1 MNKAK
6 IAPLSQTQLGI
17 YLDCVRMGKG
27 AYDRHFLFTLDN
39 SIDMKR
45 LAAAM
50 EKAIAARPSMNVR
63 IVEQDGEPGQYIPDN
78 IEPYRQT
85 VMEMTEEEWNRT
97 LPRLVAEPLQLVG
110 GRLFRFDL
118 VQTEKAKYFLR
129 TAHHIAFDGTAY
141 NSLFADIAAAYDRQ
155 DALAPAG
162 AHGSAAFPAANDQD
176 VTPESYNALDAA
188 RDEVEKRSGPEF
200 EAAKKWYEENFS
212 GLDAESLPLFDLYGK
227 PDAFEAYEHFFPLD
241 YDAMRNFCHERK
253 ISASALASAAFGFTV
268 GTYTHQSEALFST
281 IYHGRKDERTAHI
294 IGMFVKTLPVSCR
307 WETDTK
313 ITDLLTALTA
323 QLKGCRENDLFSFA
337 DLNKIC
343 PMNDKPLFAYHG
355 LIKTTSTFCGLP
367 CQEKILD
374 ENTTG
379 NPLEVE
385 LMGEPS
391 GMKLHIEYN
400 SGKYSRSFIETF
412 ARTYENV
419 LNQMMSVETVRDIQ
433 PANSEQLTIL
443 DGFNATDRPYDASQ
457 TIVSL
462 FRKAAKENVDRT
474 AVIFNDVK
482 LTYRELDDI
491 TDRLAGTIAGKGLGQ
506 GSVVSILI
514 PRGEYMPIASI
525 GALKAGC
532 AYQPLDP
539 TYPPERLNFMVKD
552 SGAKLLITTE
562 ELKPLI
568 TDYDGDVLML
578 KNIPSLPALSVKLPE
593 PKPEDL
599 FILLYTS
606 GTTGTPKGV
615 RLPHGNLVCF
625 VNWYHRYYDLH
636 PEDCVGQYASYGFD
650 ACMMDMYSPLTC
662 GAALCIIPEEI
673 RLDLMA
679 INEYLEKNHVTHQ
692 FMTTQV
698 GRQFA
703 VNIENH
709 SLKHLSV
716 GGEKLVSLTPP
727 ANYTFHN
734 GYGPT
739 ECTIFSTIYPVKENA
754 ENIPIG
760 KSLDNMKSYIV
771 DSGGHRVPV
780 GALGE
785 LWFSGPQVGDGY
797 LNRPEKT
804 AEVFIDNPFGPGRVY
819 KTGDIARY
827 REDGNIEFFGRRD
840 GQVKVRGFRIELSE
854 VEAVIRQFPGVEDA
868 TVAAFDNESGE
879 GKFLA
884 AYVVS
889 SQKIDVKALGNFI
902 RSQKPPYM
910 VPAVTMQ
917 IDQIPLNQNSKV
929 NKRALPKPEIKAA
942 DEAEDNSR
950 PLNVL
955 EEELCAIV
963 GKVIDVERA
972 PITVPL
978 IHLGLDSIRS
988 IQFSVQLYKRF
999 GVEIPSRTL
1008 LDGATLEDVEN
1019 TILRSL
1025 LSGNPQS
1032 GEARAEKHDADS
1044 APLSYPQMGVYYDCM
1059 KRPSEMLYNV
1069 PSLFAFPADMDVQ
1082 KLSGAIEAIVE
1093 AHPALTA
1100 HFELKDGNVIQVRG
1114 TDEVKIELLEMS
1126 EAELETYK
1134 KNFVRPFDLS
1144 KGPLCRFAIVKTEGR
1159 VCLLADFHHLVF
1171 DGASLSL
1178 FIKEL
1183 SAALDGREPQPE
1195 EYTYFDYVADEK
1207 KFEASEEFEANKKYF
1222 AEMLSEFE
1230 SASEISSDMSGREED
1245 GGMARAASPFN
1256 LSAAADFCKAQGAT
1270 PAALFLAASF
1280 YAVSRY
1286 VNDNH
1291 VYLSTISNGRSD
1303 VRTAETY
1310 GMFVNTLPLGIAVRD
1325 ETAGEFLKRSAAVFS
1340 DTINHEKYPFARI
1353 ASDYGFVP
1361 NIMYE
1366 YQIGV
1371 VDQSHG
1377 LKREFLGLE
1386 LSKFKLAVHIEER
1399 DGSAY
1404 VALYYNDAL
1413 YSEALMQNL
1422 ARSIVIAA
1430 EAMMAAPQKS
1440 IRSLSLLDAERRAE
1454 LAKFH
1459 TEAKADIPIRLYH
1472 EALHHQAELHP
1483 DRTALVACDGTFTY
1497 KELDE
1502 TANGIAHALI
1512 AKGVKPRDKAAL
1524 LLPRTSRVILS
1535 MFGVMKAGA
1544 AYIPCDPEYPAE
1556 RVQHVLNDSGASFV
1570 ITTADRVSQ
1579 FENAIDVEMLIG
1591 RSTTAPKVDVT
1602 PQDLAYLIYTS
1613 GSTGKPKG
1621 VMLRH
1626 ESICNYLTDHPA
1638 NRHIHA
1644 VAEDAHAYLSVTT
1657 VSFDMSLKE
1666 IGAALFNGLTLVL
1679 ANEEQATNPMSL
1691 AKLFKDTGAD
1701 AFNATPSRMLQYME
1715 LPAFRDAL
1723 AQCRVIMCGGEK
1735 YPNGLL
1741 EKLKGITKAR
1751 IFNTYGPTEITV
1763 SSNAKELTGCD
1774 TLSVVPIGRPLL
1786 NVTEYIVDSDGN
1798 ELPPGVVG
1806 ELYIGGMGVA
1816 TGYNNLP
1823 EMTADRFVD
1832 YTDLSSGGKRTPE
1845 TPRRLRVYKSGDY
1858 ARWDENGDVVTLGR
1872 KDNQVKLRGLR
1883 IELGEVES
1891 AIAHVSGIKNVAV
1904 KINSIKGQDHL
1915 CAYFTADRPMEIAAV
1930 REEIGKTLAK
1940 YMVPTAWLQLDKMPM
1955 TPNGKTDLRALP
1967 EAVIERN
1974 ASEAAANDTE
1984 RVFCKIFGELLQLEN
1999 VGATEDFFS
2008 LGGTSLLVTR
2018 VMIDAEKAGYRL
2030 TFQDVFSRPTPRLL
2044 AELFT
2049 EGALKAETEPEK
2061 DEVRDYDYSKL
2072 QPVLDGNTLENF
2084 KAGARQPLGGI
2095 LLTGATGYLGI
2106 HILHE
2111 LLENY
2116 NGDVYCML
2124 RGRGNYTAEERI
2136 KSQLFYYFD
2145 KTYEELSGKRIFV
2158 IDGDVTKPIAKLPV
2172 STVINC
2178 AAVVKHFSSGTEIED
2193 TNVGG
2198 VRNLID
2204 YCLTNNARLIQVS
2217 TMSTVSMAMSP
2228 DEPLEEGRVIDER
2241 DLYFKQPLDN
2251 KYVRSK
2257 FLAERLILEAVAA
2270 RKLNAKIM
2278 RVGNLAARYSDGE
2291 FQINYGTN
2299 SSMGRLKIYALLG
2312 VCPYEQMDAP
2322 MEFSPIDE
2330 VAKAILILSQTPREC
2345 VIFHPYNHNTILSG
2359 NVFGEMGKLGLP
2371 VRPVEREDFDA
2382 AMKRAEGDP
2391 EKARLLTSM
2400 LAYQNGDRRGASV
2413 PRHNTYTMQVLY
2425 RMGYRWPV
2433 TSWDYVAQFIEAIK
2447 GLGFFEF

>member
-1 MNKAK
+1 
-6 IAPLSQTQLGI
+6 
-17 YLDCVRMGKG
+17 
-27 AYDRHFLFTLDN
+27 
-39 SIDMKR
+39 
-45 LAAAM
+45 
-50 EKAIAARPSMNVR
+50 
-63 IVEQDGEPGQYIPDN
+63 

-85 VMEMTEEEWNRT
+85 VMEMTEDEWNRT
-97 LPRLVAEPLQLVG
+97 LPRLMAEPLQLVG

-141 NSLFADIAAAYDRQ
+141 NSLFADVAAAYN
-155 DALAPAG
+155 G
-162 AHGSAAFPAANDQD
+162 QD

-188 RDEVEKRSGPEF
+188 RDEAEKRSGPEF

-212 GLDAESLPLFDLYGK
+212 GLDAESLPLFDLCGK

-253 ISASALASAAFGFTV
+253 ISASSLASAAFGFTV

-307 WETDTK
+307 WEADTK

-355 LIKTTSTFCGLP
+355 MIKTTSTFCGLP

-433 PANSEQLTIL
+433 PANGEQRAIL
-443 DGFNATDRPYDASQ
+443 DSFNDTDTPYDASQ

-462 FRKAAKENVDRT
+462 FRKAAKENADRT
-474 AVIFNDVK
+474 AVIFNDIK

-491 TDRLAGTIAGKGLGQ
+491 TDRLAGTVVGKGLGQ
-506 GSVVSILI
+506 GDVVSILI

-568 TDYDGDVLML
+568 TDYTGDVLML
-578 KNIPSLPALSVKLPE
+578 KVIPSLPALSVKLPE
-593 PKPEDL
+593 PKPADL

-615 RLPHGNLVCF
+615 RLTHGNLVCF
-625 VNWYHRYYDLH
+625 VNWYHRYYDLQ

-650 ACMMDMYSPLTC
+650 ACMMDMYSPLTR
-662 GAALCIIPEEI
+662 GAALCINPEEI
-673 RLDLMA
+673 RLDLVA
-679 INEYLEKNHVTHQ
+679 INEYMEKNHDTHQ

-760 KSLDNMKSYIV
+760 KPLDNMKAYIV
-771 DSGGHRVPV
+771 DSSGHRVPV

-804 AEVFIDNPFGPGRVY
+804 AEVFIDNPFNSPGRVY

-840 GQVKVRGFRIELSE
+840 GQVKIRGFRIELSE

-879 GKFLA
+879 GKYLA

-917 IDQIPLNQNSKV
+917 IDHIPLNQNSKV
-929 NKRALPKPEIKAA
+929 NKRALPKPEIKAE

-963 GKVIDVERA
+963 GKVIDVTRA
-972 PITVPL
+972 PLTVPL

-1019 TILRSL
+1019 TILRGL
-1025 LSGNPQS
+1025 LSGNTKP
-1032 GEARAEKHDADS
+1032 GETRAEKYEADS

-1069 PSLFAFPADMDVQ
+1069 PSLFAFPKDMDVQ

-1100 HFELKDGNVIQVRG
+1100 HFELKDGNVVQVRG
-1114 TDEVKIELLEMS
+1114 TDEVKIELLEMT
-1126 EAELETYK
+1126 EAKLETYK
-1134 KNFVRPFDLS
+1134 KAFVRPFDLS
-1144 KGPLCRFAIVKTEGR
+1144 KGPLCRFAVVKTEGR
-1159 VCLLADFHHLVF
+1159 VGLLADFHHLVF

-1183 SAALDGREPQPE
+1183 SAALDGKEPQPE

-1222 AEMLSEFE
+1222 AEMLSDFE
-1230 SASEISSDMSGREED
+1230 SASEVTPDMSGREED
-1245 GGMARAASPFN
+1245 GGMARAASPFD
-1256 LSAAADFCKAQGAT
+1256 LSAAADFCKSQGTT

-1286 VNDNH
+1286 VNDDH

-1310 GMFVNTLPLGIAVRD
+1310 GM
-1325 ETAGEFLKRSAAVFS
+1325 
-1340 DTINHEKYPFARI
+1340 
-1353 ASDYGFVP
+1353 
-1361 NIMYE
+1361 
-1366 YQIGV
+1366 
-1371 VDQSHG
+1371 
-1377 LKREFLGLE
+1377 
-1386 LSKFKLAVHIEER
+1386 
-1399 DGSAY
+1399 
-1404 VALYYNDAL
+1404 
-1413 YSEALMQNL
+1413 
-1422 ARSIVIAA
+1422 
-1430 EAMMAAPQKS
+1430 
-1440 IRSLSLLDAERRAE
+1440 
-1454 LAKFH
+1454 
-1459 TEAKADIPIRLYH
+1459 
-1472 EALHHQAELHP
+1472 
-1483 DRTALVACDGTFTY
+1483 
-1497 KELDE
+1497 
-1502 TANGIAHALI
+1502 
-1512 AKGVKPRDKAAL
+1512 
-1524 LLPRTSRVILS
+1524 
-1535 MFGVMKAGA
+1535 
-1544 AYIPCDPEYPAE
+1544 
-1556 RVQHVLNDSGASFV
+1556 
-1570 ITTADRVSQ
+1570 
-1579 FENAIDVEMLIG
+1579 
-1591 RSTTAPKVDVT
+1591 
-1602 PQDLAYLIYTS
+1602 
-1613 GSTGKPKG
+1613 
-1621 VMLRH
+1621 
-1626 ESICNYLTDHPA
+1626 
-1638 NRHIHA
+1638 
-1644 VAEDAHAYLSVTT
+1644 
-1657 VSFDMSLKE
+1657 
-1666 IGAALFNGLTLVL
+1666 
-1679 ANEEQATNPMSL
+1679 
-1691 AKLFKDTGAD
+1691 
-1701 AFNATPSRMLQYME
+1701 
-1715 LPAFRDAL
+1715 
-1723 AQCRVIMCGGEK
+1723 
-1735 YPNGLL
+1735 
-1741 EKLKGITKAR
+1741 
-1751 IFNTYGPTEITV
+1751 
-1763 SSNAKELTGCD
+1763 
-1774 TLSVVPIGRPLL
+1774 
-1786 NVTEYIVDSDGN
+1786 
-1798 ELPPGVVG
+1798 
-1806 ELYIGGMGVA
+1806 
-1816 TGYNNLP
+1816 
-1823 EMTADRFVD
+1823 
-1832 YTDLSSGGKRTPE
+1832 
-1845 TPRRLRVYKSGDY
+1845 
-1858 ARWDENGDVVTLGR
+1858 
-1872 KDNQVKLRGLR
+1872 
-1883 IELGEVES
+1883 
-1891 AIAHVSGIKNVAV
+1891 
-1904 KINSIKGQDHL
+1904 
-1915 CAYFTADRPMEIAAV
+1915 
-1930 REEIGKTLAK
+1930 
-1940 YMVPTAWLQLDKMPM
+1940 
-1955 TPNGKTDLRALP
+1955 
-1967 EAVIERN
+1967 
-1974 ASEAAANDTE
+1974 
-1984 RVFCKIFGELLQLEN
+1984 
-1999 VGATEDFFS
+1999 
-2008 LGGTSLLVTR
+2008 
-2018 VMIDAEKAGYRL
+2018 
-2030 TFQDVFSRPTPRLL
+2030 
-2044 AELFT
+2044 
-2049 EGALKAETEPEK
+2049 
-2061 DEVRDYDYSKL
+2061 
-2072 QPVLDGNTLENF
+2072 
-2084 KAGARQPLGGI
+2084 
-2095 LLTGATGYLGI
+2095 
-2106 HILHE
+2106 
-2111 LLENY
+2111 
-2116 NGDVYCML
+2116 
-2124 RGRGNYTAEERI
+2124 
-2136 KSQLFYYFD
+2136 
-2145 KTYEELSGKRIFV
+2145 
-2158 IDGDVTKPIAKLPV
+2158 
-2172 STVINC
+2172 
-2178 AAVVKHFSSGTEIED
+2178 
-2193 TNVGG
+2193 
-2198 VRNLID
+2198 
-2204 YCLTNNARLIQVS
+2204 
-2217 TMSTVSMAMSP
+2217 
-2228 DEPLEEGRVIDER
+2228 
-2241 DLYFKQPLDN
+2241 
-2251 KYVRSK
+2251 
-2257 FLAERLILEAVAA
+2257 
-2270 RKLNAKIM
+2270 
-2278 RVGNLAARYSDGE
+2278 
-2291 FQINYGTN
+2291 
-2299 SSMGRLKIYALLG
+2299 
-2312 VCPYEQMDAP
+2312 
-2322 MEFSPIDE
+2322 
-2330 VAKAILILSQTPREC
+2330 
-2345 VIFHPYNHNTILSG
+2345 
-2359 NVFGEMGKLGLP
+2359 
-2371 VRPVEREDFDA
+2371 
-2382 AMKRAEGDP
+2382 
-2391 EKARLLTSM
+2391 
-2400 LAYQNGDRRGASV
+2400 
-2413 PRHNTYTMQVLY
+2413 
-2425 RMGYRWPV
+2425 
-2433 TSWDYVAQFIEAIK
+2433 
-2447 GLGFFEF
+2447 